1 MPMSREKLIYRYFC
15 VVFSQFARAT
25 FDEPDVDSCLNVLQ
39 AIPPAGTVG
48 ITKENIL
55 QKEC

>member
-1 MPMSREKLIYRYFC
+1 MWF
-15 VVFSQFARAT
+15 FGQFARAT
-25 FDEPDVDSCLNVLQ
+25 FDEPDAASCLNVLQ

-48 ITKENIL
+48 ITKEIIV